1 MAEKKYQYVRK
12 TFSFDGRR
20 YEAYGKTE
28 EEAIEKKIEMKRQL
42 EQAAVLRTGNMTV
55 NQWFEQWLSTYKE
68 GQGII
73 GKTLRDYRSTYERS
87 IKPHIG
93 RKQLKSVTEM
103 DLQKIM
109 LTVAGMSFST
119 ASKLRNIIQQMF
131 HRAARARLIPYDP
144 SEDLELPK
152 VSKGKRRAL
161 TKEERALF
169 LENAPKVSGYEIFF
183 AMLYTG
189 MRPGEAVALTWDD
202 VDFESHQILIN
213 KAAESGVD
221 HKIKAP
227 KTDAGVRIVPMVP
240 QLESILSE
248 IQKES
253 GPVFTNSWGN
263 QHTRNSFERTWRA
276 ILREMDIANGAMV
289 YRNQII
295 KSTLTDDLVPYC
307 LRHTFA
313 TDLEKA
319 EVPINVAKEIVGH
332 SDIQTT
338 ANIYTHRDMK
348 TITENMKKYGESI

>member
-12 TFSFDGRR
+12 TFTFDGRR
-20 YEAYGKTE
+20 YEVYGKNE

-42 EQAAVLRTGNMTV
+42 EQTAVLRTGNMTV
-55 NQWFEQWLSTYKE
+55 NQWFEQWISTYKE

-73 GKTLRDYRSTYERS
+73 EKTLRDYRSTYERS
-87 IKPHIG
+87 IKPYIG

-144 SEDLELPK
+144 SEDLDLPK

-253 GPVFTNSWGN
+253 GPVFTNRWGN